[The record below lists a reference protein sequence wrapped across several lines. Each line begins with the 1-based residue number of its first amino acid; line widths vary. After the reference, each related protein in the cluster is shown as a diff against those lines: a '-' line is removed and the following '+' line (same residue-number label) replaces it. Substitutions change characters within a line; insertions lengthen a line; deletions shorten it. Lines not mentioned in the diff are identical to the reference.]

1 MRKQR
6 TPPHGRGGAEA
17 GFARCSE
24 GAWGCN
30 PHWNEVILMD
40 IERISMN
47 LSMSN
52 TLRDFNI
59 GMIRRELDNTQ
70 IVGAR
75 IAQMI
80 DNIPTAPPLRITNE
94 SRINILA

>member
-1 MRKQR
+1 
-6 TPPHGRGGAEA
+6 
-17 GFARCSE
+17 
-24 GAWGCN
+24 
-30 PHWNEVILMD
+30 MD

-59 GMIRRELDNTQ
+59 GMIRRELDNTE
-70 IVGAR
+70 IVGAQ

-80 DNIPTAPPLRITNE
+80 DNIPTAPIPSPSAE
-94 SRINILA
+94 SRINLLA